1 MNKVYK
7 LENIYKFYNKTYA
20 LSNINLEINEGEL
33 VVILGPSGSGKS
45 TLLNLIGGI
54 DKSSKGKI
62 YFKNSRVD
70 NLNTIKLNNYR
81 KNNIGFVFQ
90 SYNLLSNL
98 NVYENIEL
106 GANISKNHLNI
117 TKIMDKLNLTKLKNK
132 YPYQLSGGEMQRTA
146 IARAIVKNPSVLLC
160 DEPTGALD
168 ETNGKEVLKVLKFL
182 NEEYK
187 TTVIIVTHNP
197 AIALISDKIIKMNSG
212 KIVEIIKNED
222 KKPISELGW
231 S

>member
-62 YFKNSRVD
+62 YFNNSRVD

>member
-20 LSNINLEINEGEL
+20 LSKINLEIDEGEL

-90 SYNLLSNL
+90 NYNLLSNL

>member
-1 MNKVYK
+1 MNNVYK

-90 SYNLLSNL
+90 NYNLLSNL

-168 ETNGKEVLKVLKFL
+168 ESNGKEVLKILKFL

-222 KKPISELGW
+222 QKPISELGW

>member
-1 MNKVYK
+1 MNNVYK

-90 SYNLLSNL
+90 NYNLLSNL

-168 ETNGKEVLKVLKFL
+168 ESNGKE
-182 NEEYK
+182 
-187 TTVIIVTHNP
+187 
-197 AIALISDKIIKMNSG
+197 
-212 KIVEIIKNED
+212 EI
-222 KKPISELGW
+222 GRAHV
-231 S
+231 

>member
-1 MNKVYK
+1 MMRQT
-7 LENIYKFYNKTYA
+7 IYDAEARGQNFGQV
-20 LSNINLEINEGEL
+20 SNAYI
-33 VVILGPSGSGKS
+33 
-45 TLLNLIGGI
+45 
-54 DKSSKGKI
+54 
-62 YFKNSRVD
+62 
-70 NLNTIKLNNYR
+70 
-81 KNNIGFVFQ
+81 
-90 SYNLLSNL
+90 
-98 NVYENIEL
+98 
-106 GANISKNHLNI
+106 H
-117 TKIMDKLNLTKLKNK
+117 
-132 YPYQLSGGEMQRTA
+132 
-146 IARAIVKNPSVLLC
+146 IV
-160 DEPTGALD
+160 D

>member
-1 MNKVYK
+1 MNNVYK

-62 YFKNSRVD
+62 YFNNSRVD

-90 SYNLLSNL
+90 NYNLLSNL

>member
-62 YFKNSRVD
+62 YFNNSRVD

-106 GANISKNHLNI
+106 GANISKNYLNI

>member
-62 YFKNSRVD
+62 YFNNSRVD

-90 SYNLLSNL
+90 SYNFLSNL